1 MEVFSF
7 LLFNV
12 LNHLAIGFIFDLSNT
27 FKTFW
32 QNYLFILLWGISSGY
47 LFCEWIE
54 PGFFVYFLV
63 IAPLLLF
70 IKALITFKAANA
82 QIKNNPESFA
92 ELDEQEQTVL
102 ISGLKFAQREFA
114 LLSLVFLITF
124 AVSYIGFFNA
134 WYAPDFSISK

>member
-1 MEVFSF
+1 MEVVSF
-7 LLFNV
+7 LLFIV
-12 LNHLAIGFIFDLSNT
+12 LNHLAIGFIFDLSNA

-32 QNYLFILLWGISSGY
+32 QNYLFILVWGVGSGY
-47 LFCEWIE
+47 LFCEWIV

-63 IAPLLLF
+63 IAPLLLLM
-70 IKALITFKAANA
+70 KALITFKAANA

-92 ELDEQEQTVL
+92 QLDEREQMVL

-124 AVSYIGFFNA
+124 AISYIGFFNA
-134 WYAPDFSISK
+134 WYAPDFSNPK